1 LLKGQS
7 REEGKKATAN
17 SLPVSQVN
25 SHGRYQIDN
34 HDDPNFDRKLDLV
47 TAGAKPHIREHL
59 LTKISKE
66 NCKIIVDYV
75 LAFLT
80 EVSPAETYRIDTIGK
95 LKQLAEFHN
104 PKSFKD
110 MTRQDIIDF
119 LDRLRK
125 PESADPMHQ
134 WIGSYENNRIVLL
147 RFFKWLYYPDIEVN
161 KRPKPAVMENI
172 PRIRRKETSIY
183 KPTDMWTEEDDALFY
198 KYCPSLRDKAWHA
211 VARDTGCRPHEMLKL
226 KIKDIDV
233 VQTQTYQIA
242 RVTVNGKTGTRSP
255 RINNGYPHLKKWLS
269 QGHPFPGVPDSP
281 IFCGV
286 GKKNTGRRLSSRTI
300 NAMYENYKNVYFPK
314 LLDDPSI
321 SEEDKRK
328 IRDLLKKKWN
338 PYVRRHTAATELSKA
353 LKDPVIIDQYMGWS
367 HRGNTRHKYQHYYAD
382 DSFDAIL
389 QADGLLTPM
398 GSGLK
403 KNKKD
408 LLKPKQCP
416 NCDEPN
422 TPETKFC
429 IKCRYVLSYDAYN
442 ETKEEK
448 EKAAKEAEESK
459 KRLEELEAKQEI
471 LQANAASVLRALMA
485 AEMGAKPQ
493 VEIITWNPDKEGSEA
508 LFNAAAIARAEN
520 QKREREHQQRRHN
533 PNNSHLIT

>member
-1 LLKGQS
+1 MLKGQS
-7 REEGKKATAN
+7 REEEKEERRKTTAN
-17 SLPVSQVN
+17 SLPVSQLN
-25 SHGRYQIDN
+25 SSGRSTYHIDN
-34 HDDPNFDRKLDLV
+34 DDNDPNFDRKLDLV

-75 LAFLT
+75 IAFLT

-110 MTRQDIIDF
+110 MTRQDVIDF

-125 PESADPMHQ
+125 PESVDPLHQ
-134 WIGSYENNRIVLL
+134 WVGSYVNNRIVLL
-147 RFFKWLYYPDIEVN
+147 RFFKWLHYPDIEAN

-211 VARDTGCRPHEMLKL
+211 VARDTGCRPHEMLRL

-242 RVTVNGKTGTRSP
+242 RITVNGKTGTRSP

-269 QGHPFPGVPDSP
+269 QGHPFPGVSDSP

-286 GKKNTGRRLSSRTI
+286 GKKNTGRRLSPRTI

-314 LLDDPSI
+314 LLDDPLI

-367 HRGNTRHKYQHYYAD
+367 HRGNTRHKYQHAD

-408 LLKPKQCP
+408 LLKPKPCP

-429 IKCRYVLSYDAYN
+429 IKCRYVLSYGAYN
-442 ETKEEK
+442 EAIEEK
-448 EKAAKEAEESK
+448 EKVGGCQYLYVLLLCPTTLSLNCCIEFLPARPSPQWNKTQHQEEAFQTL
-459 KRLEELEAKQEI
+459 RTVQVRYLT
-471 LQANAASVLRALMA
+471 VL
-485 AEMGAKPQ
+485 
-493 VEIITWNPDKEGSEA
+493 
-508 LFNAAAIARAEN
+508 
-520 QKREREHQQRRHN
+520 
-533 PNNSHLIT
+533 